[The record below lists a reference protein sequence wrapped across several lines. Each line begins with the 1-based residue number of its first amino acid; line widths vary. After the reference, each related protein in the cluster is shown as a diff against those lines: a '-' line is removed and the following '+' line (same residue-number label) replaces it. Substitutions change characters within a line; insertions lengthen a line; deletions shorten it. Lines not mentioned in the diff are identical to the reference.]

1 MSSNTPSADL
11 GALPIPNIK
20 TVVHS
25 VLKPE
30 LKALVDIVQAEI
42 QYMRNCIEEQNVAIL
57 RLQSIFAQQTN
68 LILDQVSKLSDTV
81 IQVNDL
87 EARKA
92 DEIEFQRD
100 RFTYNNAIETI
111 HNSLTY
117 VEGEL
122 VRLVNNDTDH
132 NSVLSSLQYI
142 VAQQVA
148 NSVTQIDLLN
158 SLDER
163 MDSAETK
170 LETLEQISTT
180 IDHVTNLLNGINGD
194 ILSTNEAFSAF
205 QTTVATQLQE
215 VRDNIAAIEAFLA
228 AN

>member
-30 LKALVDIVQAEI
+30 LKALVDVVQSEI

-57 RLQSIFAQQTN
+57 RLQTIFAQQTN
-68 LILDQVSKLSDTV
+68 LIIDQVTKLSDTV
-81 IQVNDL
+81 IQVNEL
-87 EARKA
+87 EASKA
-92 DEIEFQRD
+92 SEIEFQRD

-111 HNSLTY
+111 HGSLTHI
-117 VEGEL
+117 EGEL
-122 VRLVNNDTDH
+122 ITLINNDTDH
-132 NSVLSSLQYI
+132 TSALSSLQYI

-148 NSVTQIDLLN
+148 NSVAQIDLLN

-180 IDHVTNLLNGINGD
+180 VDHVTNLLNGINGD
-194 ILSTNEAFSAF
+194 IVSTNEAFGAF

>member
-30 LKALVDIVQAEI
+30 LKALVDVVQAEI
-42 QYMRNCIEEQNVAIL
+42 QYMRNCIEDQNVAIL
-57 RLQSIFAQQTN
+57 RLQTIFAQQTN
-68 LILDQVSKLSDTV
+68 LIIDQVTKLSDTV
-81 IQVNDL
+81 IHVNDL

-100 RFTYNNAIETI
+100 RFTYDNAIETI

-117 VEGEL
+117 IEGEL
-122 VRLVNNDTDH
+122 VTLTNNDTDH

-142 VAQQVA
+142 VAQQVS
-148 NSVTQIDLLN
+148 NSIIKLDLLN

-163 MDSAETK
+163 MDNAETS
-170 LETLEQISTT
+170 LGTITHISTT

-205 QTTVATQLQE
+205 QTTVVTQLQE